1 METPVTIMFS
11 NSGKLEEAETSSL
24 TARRVLPAMGSCG
37 RNILEVAARRVCW
50 RVCLSFI
57 QRFFS

>member
-1 METPVTIMFS
+1 MFS

-37 RNILEVAARRVCW
+37 LSILEIAARRVCW

-57 QRFFS
+57 QRFFT

>member
-1 METPVTIMFS
+1 MFS